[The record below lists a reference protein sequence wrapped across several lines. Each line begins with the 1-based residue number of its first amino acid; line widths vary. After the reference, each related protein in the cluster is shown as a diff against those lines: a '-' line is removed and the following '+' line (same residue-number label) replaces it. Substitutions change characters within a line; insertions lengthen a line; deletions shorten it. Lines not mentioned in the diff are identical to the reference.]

1 MIKPVKQESHG
12 PQFPYSA
19 CACQANVIAILED
32 RNAMLPLFL
41 VPQTFHTLLI
51 GLPLPKCA
59 NLDGPNLVGKAPL
72 LSPQNFNS

>member
-19 CACQANVIAILED
+19 CACHANVIAILED
-32 RNAMLPLFL
+32 RNARLPMFL
-41 VPQTFHTLLI
+41 VPQTMLI

-72 LSPQNFNS
+72 LSPQNLSS